1 MEMKTSIK
9 QNDIV
14 TAKKAIRHFLWEND
28 LAEEGIT
35 LTLKG
40 MESGESLPPVISKR
54 SIVLNVNNA
63 GNGLSEEQWFR
74 LMEQEYEKLTHGRKR
89 TVFDRVVKKIFVDHK
104 YLTTFILGFL
114 DIILIL
120 WIVFLLF

>member
-1 MEMKTSIK
+1 MEKKTSIK

-14 TAKKAIRHFLWEND
+14 TAKKAIRHFLWEHD
-28 LAEEGIT
+28 LAEEGIA

-89 TVFDRVVKKIFVDHK
+89 SVFDRIVKRIFVDHK
-104 YLTTFILGFL
+104 YCATLVLGTL
-114 DIILIL
+114 DILLIL
-120 WIVFLLF
+120 WIIH

>member
-14 TAKKAIRHFLWEND
+14 TAKKAIRHFLWEHD

-40 MESGESLPPVISKR
+40 MECEESIPPVISTR

-63 GNGLSEEQWFR
+63 GKGLSEEQWFR
-74 LMEQEYEKLTHGRKR
+74 LMEQEYEKLTFGRKR
-89 TVFDRVVKKIFVDHK
+89 SVFDRIVKKIFVDHK
-104 YLTTFILGFL
+104 YLTTFTLGLL

-120 WIVFLLF
+120 WIAFLLN